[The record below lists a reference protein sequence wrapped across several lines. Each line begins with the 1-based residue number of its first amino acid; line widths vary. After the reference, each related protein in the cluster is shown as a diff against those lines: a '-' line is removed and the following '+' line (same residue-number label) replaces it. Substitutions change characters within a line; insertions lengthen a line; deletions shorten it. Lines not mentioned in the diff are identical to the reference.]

1 MLIEDNVV
9 FTMRYSSLCSVIYL
23 FMSQEDII
31 ILSMHIFDNWV
42 SKCMLKTKH
51 KVKHLKSIKGKNI
64 TFRGEDIYTDS

>member
-9 FTMRYSSLCSVIYL
+9 FTMRYSSLCSIIYL

-51 KVKHLKSIKGKNI
+51 KAKHLKSIKGKNI